1 VGDSK
6 AAHAA
11 GPFSEQW
18 LARQQEWRR
27 MLPRRTGLLSEKSVA
42 DFWVPTGSQHFI
54 RSDACFQQSDLMNGS
69 DPPAIRVCS
78 GWAELG
84 QRALNGPR
92 TLLGW
97 ATGEVF

>member
-1 VGDSK
+1 
-6 AAHAA
+6 
-11 GPFSEQW
+11 
-18 LARQQEWRR
+18 

-84 QRALNGPR
+84 QRALNGHAHCWAGR
-92 TLLGW
+92 LGKSF
-97 ATGEVF
+97 ELVFVSL

>member
-1 VGDSK
+1 
-6 AAHAA
+6 
-11 GPFSEQW
+11 
-18 LARQQEWRR
+18 

-42 DFWVPTGSQHFI
+42 NFWVPTGSQHFI

-84 QRALNGPR
+84 QCALNGPR

-97 ATGEVF
+97 ATGEVIWAGFMSF